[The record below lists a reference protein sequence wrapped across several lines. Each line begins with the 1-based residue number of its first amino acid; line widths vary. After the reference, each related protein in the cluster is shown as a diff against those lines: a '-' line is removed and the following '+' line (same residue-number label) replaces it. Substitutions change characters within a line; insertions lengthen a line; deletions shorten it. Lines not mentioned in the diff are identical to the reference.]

1 MNLNL
6 RSNIENFVSNKTNE
20 YWISIIV
27 SSIIAIIFQVFF
39 YSNDL
44 IFSYRDAV
52 SHLDNSRRFYDSLT
66 PGMMAQLGVVWL
78 PIPHLLTFPYT
89 YFDLLWKTGLA
100 GSIVGFISFVLTSG
114 NVYRI
119 GALISDDKYTKWIA
133 FSIFVFN
140 PNILYFQ
147 TTGMTEPVF
156 LLFLIT
162 AFYFILRWSKSK
174 LRYDLIGAGFF
185 SAMAMGCRYE
195 GWFFT
200 LFAGIAVLYYYYK
213 NGKNLFSGSF
223 LFLSLPALFALFW
236 LGYNL
241 FYYGDM
247 LAFQR
252 GEYSSQM
259 IMKPFEEAGNLPAK
273 GYFFTAFTL
282 FIRAVLSNNSILI
295 VLLSFIGLGYFI
307 YNNKFKIDYIFPY
320 VAFSLIIM
328 GVISLYFGQ
337 VAIILPSSSP
347 PGYFNSRYGLMLLP
361 FIIYFVCYLFSII
374 SIDTNFRKIIAFSII
389 ALNLLWI
396 LGYPDS
402 AGSVAE
408 AKYFDKIKPE
418 YKRASEFLQKNYDG
432 TNILSDDKVITIY
445 PFSEIPL
452 KERIHKHTF
461 EIGENAMQRP
471 SKYVGWIFFDKKSS
485 PSDEVW
491 KVMIN
496 NNDFKLNY
504 IPVFFEN
511 GVEIFKRKISPK

>member
-1 MNLNL
+1 LNPNLK
-6 RSNIENFVSNKTNE
+6 SNFRKLFFDEKNE
-20 YWISIIV
+20 YWTSVIISGV
-27 SSIIAIIFQVFF
+27 IALIFQVYF

-89 YFDLLWKTGLA
+89 YFDILWKTGLA
-100 GSIVGFISFVLTSG
+100 GSIVGFISFVFTSG
-114 NVYRI
+114 NAFRI
-119 GALISDDKYTKWIA
+119 GSLISEDKYTKWIT

-200 LFAGIAVLYYYYK
+200 LFAGIAILYYYHK
-213 NGKNLFSGSF
+213 SGKNLFSAAF
-223 LFLSLPALFALFW
+223 LYLSLPVLFALFW
-236 LGYNL
+236 FGYNL
-241 FYYGDM
+241 FYYGDI

-252 GEYSSQM
+252 GEYSSQA

-273 GYFFTAFTL
+273 GSLFTSFSLFF
-282 FIRAVLSNNSILI
+282 RAVISNNSIL
-295 VLLSFIGLGYFI
+295 VLVLSFIGLGYFI
-307 YNNKFKIDYIFPY
+307 YNKRFKTEAIFPY

-337 VAIILPSSSP
+337 VAIILPSSSNS
-347 PGYFNSRYGLMLLP
+347 GYFNSRYGLILLP
-361 FIIYFVCYLFSII
+361 FIIYFTGYLFSII
-374 SIDTNFRKIIAFSII
+374 SLDVNFKKIIAFSII
-389 ALNLLWI
+389 GLNLLWI
-396 LGYPDS
+396 LGYPDT

-418 YKRASEFLQKNYDG
+418 YKRASEFFQKNYDG
-432 TNILSDDKVITIY
+432 SNILSDDKVITIY
-445 PFSEIPL
+445 PFSDISL

-461 EIGENAMQRP
+461 EIGENAIQRP
-471 SKYVGWIFFDKKSS
+471 SKYVGWILVDKKSS
-485 PSDEVW
+485 PSDEIW
-491 KVMIN
+491 KVMN
-496 NNDFKLNY
+496 FNNDFKLNY

-511 GVEIFKRKISPK
+511 GVEIYKRKIAPK

>member
-1 MNLNL
+1 LNLNIKASL
-6 RSNIENFVSNKTNE
+6 RKIFSNETNE
-20 YWISIIV
+20 YWASIVISA
-27 SSIIAIIFQVFF
+27 IIALIFQVYF

-66 PGMMAQLGVVWL
+66 PGMMAQLGIVWL

-89 YFDLLWKTGLA
+89 YFDILWKTGLA

-114 NVYRI
+114 NAFRI
-119 GALISDDKYTKWIA
+119 GTLISNDNYTRWIT

-162 AFYFILRWSKSK
+162 AFYFILRWSKSN

-185 SAMAMGCRYE
+185 SALAMGCRYE

-200 LFAGIAVLYYYYK
+200 IVAGIFILYYYYK
-213 NGKNLFSGSF
+213 SRRNLFSAAF
-223 LFLSLPALFALFW
+223 LYLSLPVFFALFW
-236 LGYNL
+236 FGYNL
-241 FYYGDM
+241 LYYGDI

-252 GEYSSQM
+252 GEYSSQA

-273 GYFFTAFTL
+273 GYL
-282 FIRAVLSNNSILI
+282 FASLNLFLRAVFSNNSILI
-295 VLLSFIGLGYFI
+295 VILSFIGLGYFI
-307 YNNKFKIDYIFPY
+307 YKNKFRNEEIFPY
-320 VAFSLIIM
+320 ISFSLIIM

-361 FIIYFVCYLFSII
+361 FIIYFTGYLYSII
-374 SIDTNFRKIIAFSII
+374 NIELNYKKIIAFVII
-389 ALNLLWI
+389 GLNLLWI
-396 LGYPDS
+396 LGFPES

-408 AKYFDKIKPE
+408 AIYFDKIKPE

-432 TNILSDDKVITIY
+432 TKILSDDKVITIY
-445 PFSEIPL
+445 PFSDIPIR
-452 KERIHKHTF
+452 ERIYKHTF
-461 EIGENAMQRP
+461 EIGEHAIKRP
-471 SKYVGWIFFDKKSS
+471 SKYVGWILVDKKSS
-485 PSDEVW
+485 PPDEVW
-491 KVMIN
+491 KEMSF
-496 NNDFKLNY
+496 NNDFKLNF

-511 GVEIFKRKISPK
+511 GVEIYKRKIATK